1 MMDLE
6 NSRIPMDYI
15 AAFLMIL
22 IGFRDLFFGFD
33 AFIIMLELMD
43 IYTLDYFLRL
53 ILCCLGASV
62 LLLTKHRSIVKTLMV
77 SSILLTVLC
86 LDSAFN
92 SIVLIGEALDY
103 NTVNFFMGT
112 LMLLCGLMLLGN
124 IIIYWTKASASLD
137 GMLLSLAGILCLNI
151 IGDLS
156 SIRFG
161 SDLGTI
167 IVTWISQLPMY
178 ALIVLCIIMLC
189 SKSVRVNTIIYDV
202 MQSSEDVRKFATPM
216 GVKVDRMQIQ
226 RIKDIA
232 DSGLS
237 SDSYEVKLNS
247 YYPMDY
253 KLIFTKSDDRT
264 HVHFCSLDDCTETGL
279 ARFNLKGIWMDS
291 NDPETCDLIR
301 LYDDDMFFI
310 QLIVGD
316 PYKKSEEKI
325 SIVEAFRG

>member
-15 AAFLMIL
+15 VAFLMIL

-33 AFIIMLELMD
+33 AFIVMLQSMD
-43 IYTLDYFLRL
+43 IFALDYLLRL

-77 SSILLTVLC
+77 SSILFAILC

-92 SIVLIGEALDY
+92 SLVLINEALDY
-103 NTVNFFMGT
+103 NIVNFIMGAS
-112 LMLLCGLMLLGN
+112 MLLCGLMLFGN
-124 IIIYWTKASASLD
+124 IIIYWTKASESLD
-137 GMLLSLAGILCLNI
+137 GMLLSLAVLLCLNI
-151 IGDLS
+151 INDLS

-167 IVTWISQLPMY
+167 IIMGIIQLPMY
-178 ALIVLCIIMLC
+178 ALIVLCIILLR
-189 SKSVRVNTIIYDV
+189 SKSVRVNTMIYDV
-202 MQSSEDVRKFATPM
+202 MQSSEDVRKFVTPV
-216 GVKVDRMQIQ
+216 GVKIDRMQIQ

-247 YYPMDY
+247 YYPVDY
-253 KLIFTKSDDRT
+253 KLILTKSGDRT

-291 NDPETCDLIR
+291 GDPETCDLIR
-301 LYDDDMFFI
+301 LYGEDMFFI

-316 PYKKSEEKI
+316 PYKKSEEKV

>member
-151 IGDLS
+151 IDDLS

-202 MQSSEDVRKFATPM
+202 MQSSEDVRKFATPV

-316 PYKKSEEKI
+316 PYKKSEEKV
-325 SIVEAFRG
+325 SIVETFRG

>member
-291 NDPETCDLIR
+291 DDPETCDLIR
-301 LYDDDMFFI
+301 LYGDDMFFI

-316 PYKKSEEKI
+316 PYKKSEEKV

>member
-151 IGDLS
+151 IDDLS

-202 MQSSEDVRKFATPM
+202 MQSSEDVRKFATPV

>member
-112 LMLLCGLMLLGN
+112 LMLLCGLMILGN

-151 IGDLS
+151 IDDLS

-202 MQSSEDVRKFATPM
+202 MQSSEDVRKFATPV

>member
-1 MMDLE
+1 MDLE
-6 NSRIPMDYI
+6 NSRIHMDYI

-33 AFIIMLELMD
+33 VFVVMLQSMD
-43 IYTLDYFLRL
+43 IYALVYIMRL
-53 ILCCLGASV
+53 SLWILGASV
-62 LLLTKHRSIVKTLMV
+62 LLLTEHRSIVKTLMV
-77 SSILLTVLC
+77 SSILFAILS
-86 LDSAFN
+86 LDSAFD
-92 SIVLIGEALDY
+92 SLVLVNEALDY
-103 NTVNFFMGT
+103 NIANFVMGAS
-112 LMLLCGLMLLGN
+112 MLLCGLMLFGN
-124 IIIYWTKASASLD
+124 IIIYWTKASSSLD
-137 GMLLSLAGILCLNI
+137 GMLFSLAVLLCLNI
-151 IGDLS
+151 IDNLN

-161 SDLGTI
+161 SDLDAVI
-167 IVTWISQLPMY
+167 IMMIPQLPMY
-178 ALIVLCIIMLC
+178 ALIVLCIMMLR
-189 SKSVRVNTIIYDV
+189 SKSVKVNTMIYDV
-202 MQSSEDVRKFATPM
+202 MQSSEDVRKFAAPV

-247 YYPMDY
+247 YYPVDY

-291 NDPETCDLIR
+291 EDPETCDLIR
-301 LYDDDMFFI
+301 LYGEDMFFI

-316 PYKKSEEKI
+316 PYKKSEEKV

>member
-6 NSRIPMDYI
+6 NSRIHMDYI

-33 AFIIMLELMD
+33 ALISMLEPMD
-43 IYTLDYFLRL
+43 IYALDYLLKL
-53 ILCCLGASV
+53 ILCCLGAAV

-77 SSILLTVLC
+77 SSILLAVLC

-92 SIVLIGEALDY
+92 SLVLVNEALDY
-103 NTVNFFMGT
+103 NIVNFVMGAS
-112 LMLLCGLMLLGN
+112 MLLCGLMLFGN
-124 IIIYWTKASASLD
+124 IIIYWTKASSSLD
-137 GMLLSLAGILCLNI
+137 GMLLSLAVLLCLNI
-151 IGDLS
+151 IDDLS
-156 SIRFG
+156 WIRFG

-167 IVTWISQLPMY
+167 ITMVIVHLPMY
-178 ALIVLCIIMLC
+178 ALIVLCIMMLR
-189 SKSVRVNTIIYDV
+189 SKSVRVNTMIYDV
-202 MQSSEDVRKFATPM
+202 MQSSEDVRKFATPV

-237 SDSYEVKLNS
+237 SDSYEIKLNS
-247 YYPMDY
+247 YYPVDY

-264 HVHFCSLDDCTETGL
+264 HVTFCSLDDRTETGL

-291 NDPETCDLIR
+291 GDPETCDLIR
-301 LYDDDMFFI
+301 LYGDDMFYI
-310 QLIVGD
+310 QLLVGG
-316 PYKKSEEKI
+316 PYKKSEEKV
-325 SIVEAFRG
+325 SIIEVFKG